1 MYHRFN
7 EKKYPSTNIQI
18 EIFKKQIEII
28 KKNNFEFNNPVEF
41 DLKFFSPKSEKK
53 ILITIDDAF
62 SSFYQNAWP
71 YLKENKIFIVMLSRF
86 MWEDLEKGV
95 FRNYKRI
102 KSVLK
107 FNFIERVLAKN
118 IDQQQKNRNLELLAI
133 KSNYNQNN
141 LYDTSLIF
149 SGNNIILLKSEEI
162 DVMLDDQEYFW
173 EVKHSPKHRI

>member
-1 MYHRFN
+1 MIKGINRL
-7 EKKYPSTNIQI
+7 KLIGKNI
-18 EIFKKQIEII
+18 E
-28 KKNNFEFNNPVEF
+28 
-41 DLKFFSPKSEKK
+41 DLKTISAYSQDSIVK
-53 ILITIDDAF
+53 IKDIV
-62 SSFYQNAWP
+62 

-107 FNFIERVLAKN
+107 FNFIENVLAKN
-118 IDQQQKNRNLELLAI
+118 INQQQKNRNLELLAI

-141 LYDTSLIF
+141 LYDISLIF

-162 DVMLDDQEYFW
+162 DVMLDDREYFW
-173 EVKHSPKHRI
+173 EVKHSPKHSI

>member
-1 MYHRFN
+1 MIKGINRL
-7 EKKYPSTNIQI
+7 KLIGRNI
-18 EIFKKQIEII
+18 E
-28 KKNNFEFNNPVEF
+28 
-41 DLKFFSPKSEKK
+41 DLKTISAYSQDSIVK
-53 ILITIDDAF
+53 IKDIV
-62 SSFYQNAWP
+62 

-107 FNFIERVLAKN
+107 FNFIEKVLAKN
-118 IDQQQKNRNLELLAI
+118 INQQQKNRNLELLAI

>member
-1 MYHRFN
+1 MIKDINRL
-7 EKKYPSTNIQI
+7 KLIGKNI
-18 EIFKKQIEII
+18 E
-28 KKNNFEFNNPVEF
+28 
-41 DLKFFSPKSEKK
+41 DLKTISAYCQDSIVK
-53 ILITIDDAF
+53 IKDIV
-62 SSFYQNAWP
+62 
-71 YLKENKIFIVMLSRF
+71 YLKENKIFIMMLSRF
-86 MWEDLEKGV
+86 MWEDIEKGV

-107 FNFIERVLAKN
+107 FNFIENVLAKN
-118 IDQQQKNRNLELLAI
+118 INQQQKNRNLELLAI

>member
-1 MYHRFN
+1 MIKGINRL
-7 EKKYPSTNIQI
+7 KLIGKNI
-18 EIFKKQIEII
+18 E
-28 KKNNFEFNNPVEF
+28 
-41 DLKFFSPKSEKK
+41 DLKTISAYSQDSIVK
-53 ILITIDDAF
+53 IKDIV
-62 SSFYQNAWP
+62 

-86 MWEDLEKGV
+86 MWEDIEKGV

-102 KSVLK
+102 RSVLK
-107 FNFIERVLAKN
+107 FNFIENVLAKN
-118 IDQQQKNRNLELLAI
+118 INQQQKNRNLELLAI
-133 KSNYNQNN
+133 KSNNNQNN

>member
-1 MYHRFN
+1 MIKSINRL
-7 EKKYPSTNIQI
+7 KLIGKNI
-18 EIFKKQIEII
+18 E
-28 KKNNFEFNNPVEF
+28 
-41 DLKFFSPKSEKK
+41 DLKTISAYSQDSIVK
-53 ILITIDDAF
+53 IKDIA
-62 SSFYQNAWP
+62 

-107 FNFIERVLAKN
+107 FNFIENVLAKN
-118 IDQQQKNRNLELLAI
+118 KNQQQKDRNLELLAI
-133 KSNYNQNN
+133 KSNHNQNN

>member
-1 MYHRFN
+1 MIKDINRL
-7 EKKYPSTNIQI
+7 KLIGKNI
-18 EIFKKQIEII
+18 E
-28 KKNNFEFNNPVEF
+28 
-41 DLKFFSPKSEKK
+41 DLKTISAYSQDSIVK
-53 ILITIDDAF
+53 IKDIV
-62 SSFYQNAWP
+62 

-107 FNFIERVLAKN
+107 FNFIENVLAKN
-118 IDQQQKNRNLELLAI
+118 INQQQKNRNLELLAI

>member
-1 MYHRFN
+1 MIKDINRL
-7 EKKYPSTNIQI
+7 KLIGKNI
-18 EIFKKQIEII
+18 E
-28 KKNNFEFNNPVEF
+28 
-41 DLKFFSPKSEKK
+41 DLK
-53 ILITIDDAF
+53 TISAYSQDSIVRIKDIV
-62 SSFYQNAWP
+62 

-107 FNFIERVLAKN
+107 FNFIENVLAKN
-118 IDQQQKNRNLELLAI
+118 INQEQKNRNLELLAI

-141 LYDTSLIF
+141 LYDISLIF

>member
-1 MYHRFN
+1 MIKGINRL
-7 EKKYPSTNIQI
+7 KLIGKNI
-18 EIFKKQIEII
+18 E
-28 KKNNFEFNNPVEF
+28 
-41 DLKFFSPKSEKK
+41 DLKTISAYSQDSIVK
-53 ILITIDDAF
+53 IKDIV
-62 SSFYQNAWP
+62 

-107 FNFIERVLAKN
+107 FNFIENVLAKN
-118 IDQQQKNRNLELLAI
+118 INQQQKNRNLELLAI
-133 KSNYNQNN
+133 KSNYTQNN

>member
-1 MYHRFN
+1 MIKDINRL
-7 EKKYPSTNIQI
+7 KLIGKNID
-18 EIFKKQIEII
+18 
-28 KKNNFEFNNPVEF
+28 
-41 DLKFFSPKSEKK
+41 DLKTISAYSQDSIVK
-53 ILITIDDAF
+53 IKDIV
-62 SSFYQNAWP
+62 

-107 FNFIERVLAKN
+107 FNFIENVLAKN
-118 IDQQQKNRNLELLAI
+118 INQQQKDRNLELLAI
-133 KSNYNQNN
+133 KSNHNQNN

>member
-1 MYHRFN
+1 MIKGINRL
-7 EKKYPSTNIQI
+7 KLIGKNI
-18 EIFKKQIEII
+18 E
-28 KKNNFEFNNPVEF
+28 
-41 DLKFFSPKSEKK
+41 DLKTISAYSQDSIVK
-53 ILITIDDAF
+53 IKDIV
-62 SSFYQNAWP
+62 

-107 FNFIERVLAKN
+107 FNFIENVLAKN
-118 IDQQQKNRNLELLAI
+118 INQQQKNRNLELLAI
-133 KSNYNQNN
+133 KSNCNQNN

>member
-1 MYHRFN
+1 MIKDIN
-7 EKKYPSTNIQI
+7 QLKLIGKNI
-18 EIFKKQIEII
+18 E
-28 KKNNFEFNNPVEF
+28 
-41 DLKFFSPKSEKK
+41 DLKTISAYSQDSIVK
-53 ILITIDDAF
+53 IKDIV
-62 SSFYQNAWP
+62 

-107 FNFIERVLAKN
+107 FNFIENVLAKN
-118 IDQQQKNRNLELLAI
+118 INQQQKNRNLELLAI

>member
-1 MYHRFN
+1 MIKGISRL
-7 EKKYPSTNIQI
+7 KLIGKNI
-18 EIFKKQIEII
+18 E
-28 KKNNFEFNNPVEF
+28 
-41 DLKFFSPKSEKK
+41 DLKTISAYSQDSIVK
-53 ILITIDDAF
+53 IKDIV
-62 SSFYQNAWP
+62 

-86 MWEDLEKGV
+86 MWEDIEKGV

-102 KSVLK
+102 KSILK
-107 FNFIERVLAKN
+107 FNFIENVLAKN
-118 IDQQQKNRNLELLAI
+118 INQQQKNRNLELLAI

-141 LYDTSLIF
+141 LYDTNLIF

>member
-1 MYHRFN
+1 MIKGINRLKLN
-7 EKKYPSTNIQI
+7 VKNI
-18 EIFKKQIEII
+18 E
-28 KKNNFEFNNPVEF
+28 
-41 DLKFFSPKSEKK
+41 DLKTISAYSQDSIVK
-53 ILITIDDAF
+53 IKDIV
-62 SSFYQNAWP
+62 

-102 KSVLK
+102 KSILK
-107 FNFIERVLAKN
+107 FNFTENVLAKN
-118 IDQQQKNRNLELLAI
+118 INQQQKNRNLELLAI

-173 EVKHSPKHRI
+173 EVKHSPKHKI

>member
-1 MYHRFN
+1 MIKDIIRL
-7 EKKYPSTNIQI
+7 KLIGKNI
-18 EIFKKQIEII
+18 E
-28 KKNNFEFNNPVEF
+28 
-41 DLKFFSPKSEKK
+41 DLKSISAYCQDSIVK
-53 ILITIDDAF
+53 IKDIV
-62 SSFYQNAWP
+62 

-107 FNFIERVLAKN
+107 FNFIENVLAKN
-118 IDQQQKNRNLELLAI
+118 INQQQKNRNLELLAI

>member
-1 MYHRFN
+1 MIKGINRL
-7 EKKYPSTNIQI
+7 KLIGKNI
-18 EIFKKQIEII
+18 E
-28 KKNNFEFNNPVEF
+28 
-41 DLKFFSPKSEKK
+41 DLKTISAYSQDSIVK
-53 ILITIDDAF
+53 IKDIV
-62 SSFYQNAWP
+62 
-71 YLKENKIFIVMLSRF
+71 YLKENKIFIVMLNRF

-107 FNFIERVLAKN
+107 FNFVENVLAKN
-118 IDQQQKNRNLELLAI
+118 IKQQQKNRNLELLAI

-141 LYDTSLIF
+141 LYDTNLIF

>member
-1 MYHRFN
+1 MIKGINRL
-7 EKKYPSTNIQI
+7 KLIGKNI
-18 EIFKKQIEII
+18 E
-28 KKNNFEFNNPVEF
+28 
-41 DLKFFSPKSEKK
+41 DLKTISAYSQDSIVK
-53 ILITIDDAF
+53 IKDIV
-62 SSFYQNAWP
+62 

-107 FNFIERVLAKN
+107 FNFIENVLAKN
-118 IDQQQKNRNLELLAI
+118 INQQHKNRNLELLAI
-133 KSNYNQNN
+133 KTNYNQNN

-173 EVKHSPKHRI
+173 EVKHSPKHKI

>member
-1 MYHRFN
+1 MIKGINRL
-7 EKKYPSTNIQI
+7 KLIGKNI
-18 EIFKKQIEII
+18 E
-28 KKNNFEFNNPVEF
+28 
-41 DLKFFSPKSEKK
+41 DLKTISAYSQDSIVK
-53 ILITIDDAF
+53 IKDIV
-62 SSFYQNAWP
+62 

-107 FNFIERVLAKN
+107 FNFIENVLAKN
-118 IDQQQKNRNLELLAI
+118 INQQQKNRNLELLAI

-141 LYDTSLIF
+141 LYDINLIF
-149 SGNNIILLKSEEI
+149 SGNSMILLRSDEI

-173 EVKHSPKHRI
+173 KVKHVPKHKI

>member
-1 MYHRFN
+1 MIKGINRL
-7 EKKYPSTNIQI
+7 KLIGKNI
-18 EIFKKQIEII
+18 E
-28 KKNNFEFNNPVEF
+28 
-41 DLKFFSPKSEKK
+41 DLKTISAYSQDSIVK
-53 ILITIDDAF
+53 IKDIV
-62 SSFYQNAWP
+62 

-107 FNFIERVLAKN
+107 FNFIENVLAKN
-118 IDQQQKNRNLELLAI
+118 INQQQKNRNLELLAI

-149 SGNNIILLKSEEI
+149 SGNNFILLKSEEI

>member
-1 MYHRFN
+1 MIKGINRL
-7 EKKYPSTNIQI
+7 KLIGKNI
-18 EIFKKQIEII
+18 E
-28 KKNNFEFNNPVEF
+28 
-41 DLKFFSPKSEKK
+41 DLK
-53 ILITIDDAF
+53 TISAYSQDSIVRIKDIV
-62 SSFYQNAWP
+62 

-107 FNFIERVLAKN
+107 FNFIENVLAKN
-118 IDQQQKNRNLELLAI
+118 INQEQKNRNLELLAI

>member
-1 MYHRFN
+1 MIKGINRL
-7 EKKYPSTNIQI
+7 KLIGKNI
-18 EIFKKQIEII
+18 E
-28 KKNNFEFNNPVEF
+28 
-41 DLKFFSPKSEKK
+41 DLKTISAYSQDSIVK
-53 ILITIDDAF
+53 IKDIV
-62 SSFYQNAWP
+62 

-86 MWEDLEKGV
+86 MWEDIEKGV

-107 FNFIERVLAKN
+107 FNFIENVLAKN
-118 IDQQQKNRNLELLAI
+118 INQQQKNRNLELLAI

-149 SGNNIILLKSEEI
+149 SGNSIILLKSEEI

-173 EVKHSPKHRI
+173 EVKHFPEHKI

>member
-1 MYHRFN
+1 M
-7 EKKYPSTNIQI
+7 
-18 EIFKKQIEII
+18 I
-28 KKNNFEFNNPVEF
+28 KDINRLKLIGNNVE
-41 DLKFFSPKSEKK
+41 DLKIISAYCQDSIVK
-53 ILITIDDAF
+53 IKDIV
-62 SSFYQNAWP
+62 

-107 FNFIERVLAKN
+107 FNFIENVLAKN
-118 IDQQQKNRNLELLAI
+118 INQQQKNRNLELLAI

>member
-1 MYHRFN
+1 MIKGINRL
-7 EKKYPSTNIQI
+7 KLIGKNI
-18 EIFKKQIEII
+18 E
-28 KKNNFEFNNPVEF
+28 
-41 DLKFFSPKSEKK
+41 DLKTISAYSQDSIVK
-53 ILITIDDAF
+53 IKDIV
-62 SSFYQNAWP
+62 

-86 MWEDLEKGV
+86 MWEDIEKGV

-107 FNFIERVLAKN
+107 FNFIENVLAKN
-118 IDQQQKNRNLELLAI
+118 INQQQKNRNLELLAI